1 MNQSEEKLNL
11 MNSCEI
17 CGSKSIAKDFTYNDR
32 HYMNVEQM
40 FDVWQCRDCQLFF
53 INPMPT
59 QEELS
64 SYYPK
69 SYYAYEDK
77 PHQSAYHSKLVK
89 FLKVEPSDLDNIEP
103 ASKKTILDFGCGSG
117 WSLDLYKGKG
127 YSTYGLDMDEAAIAI
142 ALKNGHIMSG
152 VDLLSTNYES
162 DFFDFIRSN
171 HSMEHVSNPKEIINE
186 FHRIMKKNGQLFISL
201 PNADSLT
208 RNIFKKYWYYT
219 GVPYHTFNYNRNNLC
234 MLLENNGFSVDKV
247 GYRSSWQGI
256 FGSLAIYLNRNTNK
270 ASSDSFL
277 DNKLFRVFGILLS
290 KLTDLVNKGESLEVY
305 ASKK

>member
-1 MNQSEEKLNL
+1 MNQPAKKLHL
-11 MNSCEI
+11 MCSCEV
-17 CGSKSIAKDFTYNDR
+17 CGSKNIAKDFTYNDR
-32 HYMNVEQM
+32 HYMSVEQM

-59 QEELS
+59 QEELA

-77 PHQSAYHSKLVK
+77 PSESALKNKLVK
-89 FLKVEPSDLDNIEP
+89 FLKVEPSDLDNIISVNE
-103 ASKKTILDFGCGSG
+103 KNILDFGCGSG
-117 WSLDLYKGKG
+117 WSLDSYKDKG
-127 YSTYGLDMDEAAIAI
+127 YSTYGLDMEEAAIAI
-142 ALKNGHIMSG
+142 AEENGHIMSG

-186 FHRIMKKNGQLFISL
+186 FHRILKKNGKLFISL
-201 PNADSLT
+201 PNAGSLT
-208 RNIFKKYWYYT
+208 RSIFKKYWYYT
-219 GVPYHTFNYNRNNLC
+219 GVPYHTFNYNRKSLC
-234 MLLENNGFSVDKV
+234 MLLEKNGFSIDRV

-256 FGSLAIYLNRNTNK
+256 FGSLAIYFNRNTNK
-270 ASSDSFL
+270 ASSDSFF
-277 DNKLFRVFGILLS
+277 DNKLFRILGIILS
-290 KLTDLVNKGESLEVY
+290 KLTDIINKGESLEVY